1 MIKIIAIITM
11 LLDHIG
17 QVFFP
22 NIEAFTIIGRLAL
35 PLFAWGIATG
45 FKRTSNF
52 KMYAVRLFVLALIS
66 QYPHD
71 LLFNSDYFNV
81 CFTLLA
87 GLLVLKL
94 YEAKIS
100 YLLKI
105 PAVIGILAIAHSMYF
120 EYGIYGIAL
129 ITIFYIFEG
138 KQYLIILQAV
148 VTVFGI
154 RFYNYYP
161 VQFVSILAVIMIALL
176 QKYDFRINRIVQYG
190 FYPSHILLLL
200 LLKNI
205 LPI

>member
-22 NIEAFTIIGRLAL
+22 NVEVFTIIGRFAL
-35 PLFAWGIATG
+35 PLFAWGIAKG
-45 FKRTSNF
+45 FKRTRNF
-52 KMYAVRLFVLALIS
+52 KMYTIRLFVLAVIS

-71 LLFNSDYFNV
+71 LLFKSDYLNI

-94 YEAKIS
+94 YEAKIN

-105 PAVIGILAIAHSMYF
+105 LAILGILAIAHSMYF

-129 ITIFYIFEG
+129 IVTFYIFEG
-138 KQYLIILQAV
+138 KQYLILLQAAVTIYGIV
-148 VTVFGI
+148 V
-154 RFYNYYP
+154 YHYYP
-161 VQFVSILAVIMIALL
+161 
-176 QKYDFRINRIVQYG
+176 K
-190 FYPSHILLLL
+190 
-200 LLKNI
+200 LLKKSSA
-205 LPI
+205 